1 MKNLKERE
9 RKKMEGRKERGME
22 ERRKEGK
29 KGPLSQVN
37 VFLMFRRKRKT
48 RIERILHTHSS
59 SDYTG
64 LDAVTASC

>member
-1 MKNLKERE
+1 MGDRE
-9 RKKMEGRKERGME
+9 RKKENGRKEGKRDGRKKEGRKEGTSKSSE
-22 ERRKEGK
+22 C
-29 KGPLSQVN
+29 
-37 VFLMFRRKRKT
+37 FLMFRRKRKT